1 VKDDGYVRLCKIAL
15 CGLSPSDDTD
25 LAESTFDGVA
35 MLKIKNVNTYYG
47 QVHALKN
54 VSLHLDEGEIVT
66 LIGANGAG
74 KTTLLNS
81 LSGIVPPRSGEI
93 LFAGTSAGNLAPNR
107 IVKLGI
113 SQVPEGRQVF
123 KPLSVEDNLELGAY
137 QHYGSRAGRV
147 QAKDTAEMV
156 YNLFPVLQTR
166 RKQLA
171 GTLSGGE
178 QQMLSIGRALMAK
191 PRLLLLD
198 EPSMGLAPMIVQ
210 EIFKVIENLSKEN
223 KTTVLLVE
231 QNARAALK
239 MARRGYV
246 LETGRIIL
254 EGTAAELL
262 ENRDVQRA
270 YLGKDKKEI
279 WER

>member
-1 VKDDGYVRLCKIAL
+1 
-15 CGLSPSDDTD
+15 
-25 LAESTFDGVA
+25 LA
-35 MLKIKNVNTYYG
+35 
-47 QVHALKN
+47 
-54 VSLHLDEGEIVT
+54 EGEIVT

-81 LSGIVPPRSGEI
+81 LSGIVPPKSGEI
-93 LFAGTSAGNLAPNR
+93 VFDNNPITALAPHS
-107 IVKLGI
+107 IVKLGV

-137 QHYGSRAGRV
+137 LRYKKKTGKAE
-147 QAKDTAEMV
+147 AKQTIEMV
-156 YNLFPVLQTR
+156 YGLFPILRER

-178 QQMLSIGRALMAK
+178 QQMLAIGRALMAK

-198 EPSMGLAPMIVQ
+198 EPSMGLAPMISQ
-210 EIFKVIENLSKEN
+210 EIFKVIETLSRESN
-223 KTTVLLVE
+223 TTVLLVE

-239 MARRGYV
+239 MANRGYV
-246 LETGRIIL
+246 IETGRLIL
-254 EGTAAELL
+254 EGTAVELL
-262 ENRDVQRA
+262 QNKDVQRA

>member
-1 VKDDGYVRLCKIAL
+1 MVFVIATYENVRLIPHPKRAL
-15 CGLSPSDDTD
+15 FLTIFLKP
-25 LAESTFDGVA
+25 LVKN
-35 MLKIKNVNTYYG
+35 MLKIKNINTYYG
-47 QVHALKN
+47 QAQALKN
-54 VSLHLDEGEIVT
+54 VSLHLTQGEIVT

-81 LSGIVPPRSGEI
+81 LSGVVPPRSGQI
-93 LFAGTSAGNLAPNR
+93 IFNDIPITSLAVHQ
-107 IVKLGI
+107 IVRLGI

-123 KPLSVEDNLELGAY
+123 KPISVEDNLELGAY
-137 QHYGSRAGRV
+137 LHHKMMGGGDDV
-147 QAKDTAEMV
+147 KKNKEMV
-156 YNLFPVLQTR
+156 YELFPILKER

-178 QQMLSIGRALMAK
+178 QQMLAIGRAFMARPKLM
-191 PRLLLLD
+191 LLD

-210 EIFKVIENLSKEN
+210 EIFRVIENLSKEQ

-239 MARRGYV
+239 MANRGYV
-246 LETGRIIL
+246 LENGRMIL
-254 EGTAAELL
+254 EGTTAELL
-262 ENRDVQRA
+262 DNKDVQRA